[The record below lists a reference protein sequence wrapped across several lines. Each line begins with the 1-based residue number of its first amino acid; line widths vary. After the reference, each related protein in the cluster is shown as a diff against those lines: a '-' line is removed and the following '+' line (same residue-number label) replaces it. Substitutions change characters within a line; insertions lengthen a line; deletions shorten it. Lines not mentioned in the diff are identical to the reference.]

1 MKTVKV
7 NIAELKHPEKN
18 VRIHTEK
25 QIKELQKS
33 IKMFGQ
39 IRPVIVDENNVILAG
54 NGLVQALK
62 EMGQETVDVLPMKN
76 LSENDKKKLMIADN
90 RIYTLGYDDNEAIFE
105 ILSSLDG
112 DFDVPGYEEEVL
124 QDLLASEDEVDEHIE
139 SYGKLE
145 PEQIQEFREAGER
158 LEERTEQSIRE
169 QQQIQEQGYQ
179 DVAETVDSIPAKF
192 RADTNEQ
199 ATSEPHHTASVKR
212 SITCP
217 HCGGDVWL

>member
-1 MKTVKV
+1 MKTIKAKV
-7 NIAELKHPEKN
+7 SELQHPEKN

-25 QIKELQKS
+25 QITELQKS

-54 NGLVQALK
+54 NGLVRALR
-62 EMGQETVDVLPMKN
+62 EMGEESVDILPMKN

-105 ILSSLDG
+105 ILKTLDG

-124 QDLLASEDEVDEHIE
+124 QNLLADVDDVDEEIE
-139 SYGKLE
+139 SYGMLD
-145 PEQIQEFREAGER
+145 QDQVQEFERAGER
-158 LEERTEQSIRE
+158 LEQRTQQAEEEQA
-169 QQQIQEQGYQ
+169 QEGYQ
-179 DVAETVDSIPAKF
+179 DIPVESIPAQYQ
-192 RADTNEQ
+192 AESTDEQ
-199 ATSEPHHTASVKR
+199 RTEEPHRTASVEK

-217 HCGGDVWL
+217 HCGGSVWL

>member
-7 NIAELKHPEKN
+7 NIADLQHPEKN

-25 QIKELQKS
+25 QITELQKS

-105 ILSSLDG
+105 ILGSLDG

-124 QDLLASEDEVDEHIE
+124 QDLLADVDEVDEHIE
-139 SYGKLE
+139 SYGQLE

-169 QQQIQEQGYQ
+169 QQQAQEQGYQ
-179 DVAETVDSIPAKF
+179 DVAETVNSVPDKF
-192 RADTNEQ
+192 RSDTNDQE
-199 ATSEPHHTASVKR
+199 TGEPHRTASVKK

-217 HCGGDVWL
+217 HCGGNVWL